1 MSNFHYLI
9 DGYNLLFKLPGKHHS
24 LEIKRRTLLDLL
36 EKQIAE
42 FGLSVTIVFDG
53 AQRDPLMSVRGHFKT
68 MEVVYTA
75 ANQTADDYIYESIAE
90 HPRRH
95 IVVTSDRDLATKC
108 KALGAQTQKIQD
120 FLSSLVTK
128 HHKKKRLHE
137 PLPKFQDSKADIDRL
152 LKIFEQRLEE
162 DAP

>member
-1 MSNFHYLI
+1 MSKYHYLV

-24 LEIKRRTLLDLL
+24 LEIKRRALLDLL

-42 FGLSVTIVFDG
+42 FDLSVTIVFDG
-53 AQRDPLMSVRGHFKT
+53 AQRDPLLSVRSHFKS

-75 ANQTADDYIYESIAE
+75 ANQTADDYIFDRIAE

-108 KALGAQTQKIQD
+108 KALGAQTQKIQE
-120 FLSSLVTK
+120 FLTSLVTK
-128 HHKKKRLHE
+128 HHKVKRRNR
-137 PLPKFQDSKADIDRL
+137 PFPAFQDSPADIDRL
-152 LKIFEQRLEE
+152 LKIFEKRLGES
-162 DAP
+162 